1 MEESK
6 KWVYLYRITLIKN
19 EENLYYFGIR
29 TFKGDSVNNDTYLGS
44 PATYAYLWEDTSGYE
59 IKKDIIREEL
69 CSEEMLHELRDLEI
83 KLIKEAWKKYG
94 VYHKDENGKC
104 LNAGISKCIINTK
117 EVCSKISVTMKE
129 YCRNNPEVH
138 DYKNTPENRAKM
150 SATVKEHYKNNPR
163 TPETRAKM
171 SAAAKE
177 HYRKKRLE
185 KELCQ
190 TF

>member
-6 KWVYLYRITLIKN
+6 KWIYLYRITLIKN

-29 TFKGDSVNNDTYLGS
+29 TFKGNSVNNDTYLGS
-44 PATYAYLWEDTSGYE
+44 PTTYAYLWEDTSGYE

-83 KLIKEAWKKYG
+83 KLIKKAWKKYG

-104 LNAGISKCIINTK
+104 LNAGILKYVIRTK
-117 EVCSKISVTMKE
+117 EIEAKIS
-129 YCRNNPEVH
+129 
-138 DYKNTPENRAKM
+138 A
-150 SATVKEHYKNNPR
+150 AIKEHYKNNPC
-163 TPETRAKM
+163 TPETRAKK
-171 SAAAKE
+171 SAAVKE
-177 HYRKKRLE
+177 YHRKKRLE